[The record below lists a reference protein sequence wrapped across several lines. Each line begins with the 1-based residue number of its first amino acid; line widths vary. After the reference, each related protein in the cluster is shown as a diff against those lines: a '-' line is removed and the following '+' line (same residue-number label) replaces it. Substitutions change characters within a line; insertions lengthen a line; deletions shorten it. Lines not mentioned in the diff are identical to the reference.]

1 MATRDDS
8 ERKRGKVMNKQEIL
22 TIIDS
27 TQSFNSFIEG
37 MDTINGQSLGLV
49 IDVAGVDGEEW
60 TDEECLETIKEIVD
74 LTNAYKNT
82 HDWSD

>member
-1 MATRDDS
+1 
-8 ERKRGKVMNKQEIL
+8 MNKQEIL
-22 TIIDS
+22 SIIDS
-27 TQSFNSFIEG
+27 TQNFNAFIEG

-60 TDEECLETIKEIVD
+60 TDEECLDTIKEIVD

-82 HDWSD
+82 HEWSD

>member
-1 MATRDDS
+1 
-8 ERKRGKVMNKQEIL
+8 MNKQEIL
-22 TIIDS
+22 AIIDS
-27 TQSFNSFIEG
+27 TQSFNAFIEG

-60 TDEECLETIKEIVD
+60 TDEECLDTIKEIVD

-82 HDWSD
+82 HDWSE

>member
-1 MATRDDS
+1 
-8 ERKRGKVMNKQEIL
+8 MNKQEIL
-22 TIIDS
+22 SIIDS
-27 TQSFNSFIEG
+27 TQNFNAFIEG

-74 LTNAYKNT
+74 MTNAYKNT
-82 HDWSD
+82 HDWNE

>member
-1 MATRDDS
+1 
-8 ERKRGKVMNKQEIL
+8 MNKQEIL
-22 TIIDS
+22 SIIDS
-27 TQSFNSFIEG
+27 TQSFNAFIEG

-82 HDWSD
+82 HIWED

>member
-1 MATRDDS
+1 
-8 ERKRGKVMNKQEIL
+8 MNKQQIL
-22 TIIDS
+22 SIIDS
-27 TQSFNSFIEG
+27 TQSFNAFIEG

-60 TDEECLETIKEIVD
+60 TDEECLDTIKEIVD

>member
-1 MATRDDS
+1 
-8 ERKRGKVMNKQEIL
+8 MNKQEIL

-27 TQSFNSFIEG
+27 TQSFNAFIEG

>member
-1 MATRDDS
+1 
-8 ERKRGKVMNKQEIL
+8 MNKQEIL
-22 TIIDS
+22 SVIDS
-27 TQSFNSFIEG
+27 TQSFNAFIEG

-60 TDEECLETIKEIVD
+60 TDEECLDTIKEIVD

-82 HDWSD
+82 HDWNE

>member
-1 MATRDDS
+1 
-8 ERKRGKVMNKQEIL
+8 MNKQEIL
-22 TIIDS
+22 SIIDS
-27 TQSFNSFIEG
+27 TQNFNAYIESI
-37 MDTINGQSLGLV
+37 DTLNGQALSLI

-82 HDWSD
+82 HEWSD